1 MTGID
6 RRHFLRK
13 SAAASGILLAPSLTG
28 LIACADDPLQPS
40 GTPARSEMS
49 S

>member
-13 SAAASGILLAPSLTG
+13 CAAASGMLLAPSLTG
-28 LIACADDPLQPS
+28 LIACADDPTRAQWSTRP
-40 GTPARSEMS
+40 
-49 S
+49 